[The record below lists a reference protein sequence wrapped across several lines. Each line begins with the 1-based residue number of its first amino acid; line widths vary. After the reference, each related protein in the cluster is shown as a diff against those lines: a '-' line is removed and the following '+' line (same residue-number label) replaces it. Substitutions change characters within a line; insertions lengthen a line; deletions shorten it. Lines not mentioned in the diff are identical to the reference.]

1 MHNPLNLTGRRILIT
16 GAASGIGRATAILV
30 SRLAGCVAG
39 VDQNREGLAEAMSAL
54 EGDGHTCH
62 ACDLRDLSSVAHWMT
77 NLAEQTGPLHGL
89 VHAAGLPCTAP
100 LRVLEPDVYRDVWTV
115 NTEAALALV
124 RAFQSRK
131 VYAGDHG
138 SIVLI
143 SSVMAI
149 VGSPTIVGY
158 SMSKAALIGMARSMA
173 LELAP
178 KHIRVNCVAPGFVRT
193 PMYSRVVGF
202 WDAEQETR
210 ITALHPLGLGDP
222 EDVANAI
229 AFLLADASRWI
240 TGSVLTIDGG
250 YTAQ

>member
-1 MHNPLNLTGRRILIT
+1 
-16 GAASGIGRATAILV
+16 
-30 SRLAGCVAG
+30 
-39 VDQNREGLAEAMSAL
+39 
-54 EGDGHTCH
+54 
-62 ACDLRDLSSVAHWMT
+62 MT
-77 NLAEQTGPLHGL
+77 NLADQRGPLHGL

-131 VYAGDHG
+131 VYAGDRG

-143 SSVMAI
+143 SSVMGI
-149 VGSPTIVGY
+149 VGSATVVGY

-178 KHIRVNCVAPGFVRT
+178 KQIRVNCVAPGFVRT
-193 PMYSRVVGF
+193 PMYNKVAGF
-202 WDAEQETR
+202 WDAEQVAR
-210 ITALHPLGLGDP
+210 IDALHPLGQGDP

-240 TGSVLTIDGG
+240 TGSVLTVDGG